1 MRIDGKYLQYALNIL
16 AFLVGLVTLFSLYI
30 WLSEFSGGQE
40 NPFVFGTPFTLA
52 QVAAIFG
59 GLGLIAGFAG
69 HRDSQLQRKMR
80 LIGNLYLFSALG
92 FTLFG
97 LMLPIENWI
106 RQGDLDVDPLIG
118 WIVTAELL
126 VAIVAFVAGTFIWI
140 RSIIGLIG
148 EDKPDDCTG
157 SS

>member
-1 MRIDGKYLQYALNIL
+1 MQIDGKYLQFALNIL
-16 AFLVGLVTLFSLYI
+16 AFPVGFVTFFSLYI
-30 WLSEFSGGQE
+30 WFSEFPGGHE

-69 HRDSQLQRKMR
+69 RRDSQLRRKMR
-80 LIGNLYLFSALG
+80 LVGNLYLFSAFG

-106 RQGDLDVDPLIG
+106 RQGNLDVVPLIG

-126 VAIVAFVAGTFIWI
+126 VAIVAFVAGTFIWM
-140 RSIIGLIG
+140 RSIIGLVG
-148 EDKPDDCTG
+148 EDKPDDCTE